1 MIYSMTGYAAGNRD
15 LGTAIL
21 SIEIKSVNSRYLD
34 IAFRIGDELRQ
45 LEMRLR
51 EQVSSAIARGKIDCR
66 VYLQS
71 QSGAVRDS
79 VPNPARLAQLAAQ
92 EATVRAALPV
102 AMPLSVADVL
112 RWPGVLTDQLLDPN
126 QLESECVALLA
137 AQLTD
142 LLASRAREG
151 EKLAATIA
159 SRVQRM
165 RALVTQVAP
174 MLTPL
179 IAEYRERLAAR
190 LREAVAALD
199 EERIRQEVG
208 VFAARSDVE
217 EELARLATHLDEV
230 ERVLDKG
237 GAVGKR
243 LDFLMQEL
251 NREANTLSS
260 KSVSADITRIAME
273 LKLLI
278 EQMREQVQNLE

>member
-15 LGTAIL
+15 LGQAIL

-34 IAFRIGDELRQ
+34 ITFRIGDDLRQ
-45 LEMRLR
+45 LEMKLR
-51 EQVSSAIARGKIDCR
+51 EQISSAIRRGKIECR

-79 VPNPARLAQLAAQ
+79 TPNPARLAQLAAQ
-92 EATVRAALPV
+92 ETAVRAALPS
-102 AMPLSVADVL
+102 APPLSVADVL
-112 RWPGVLTDQLLDPN
+112 RWPGVLTDQQLDPQ
-126 QLESECVALLA
+126 QLETECVVLMSALLEE
-137 AQLTD
+137 

-151 EKLAATIA
+151 AKLAETIV
-159 SRVQRM
+159 SRVARM
-165 RALVTQVAP
+165 RELVAAVGP
-174 MLTPL
+174 MLPPL
-179 IAEYRERLAAR
+179 LADYRERLSAR

-199 EERIRQEVG
+199 EDRIRQEVG
-208 VFAARSDVE
+208 VFAARSDVA

-230 ERVLDKG
+230 ERVLAKG
-237 GAVGKR
+237 GAAGKR

-260 KSVSADITRIAME
+260 KSVSSDITKSALE